1 MSSEETPG
9 ESALST
15 REAVREKAQ
24 LVQAK
29 QARARLIRRGVIGV
43 VIAAAVGAIGFGV
56 YGAIGSVADEPVR
69 QPTGMSKDGVLIT
82 AVGAAKDTA
91 EQLPLESATPTPT
104 PEPTATETPEGE
116 ATGTKTDAFTLADGA
131 VDIHIYVDYL
141 SPGAGEFQR
150 ANARQLSSWISEGA
164 VSVTYHPVALLT
176 ANSNGTKYSQRAAAA
191 SACVATHSPE
201 QFYGFNHE
209 LLVGQP
215 EVDTDGLGNVE
226 LADLAVAVG
235 VDNPKVVRAC
245 IEEQHF
251 TTWAK
256 EATARALEGPLV
268 GTEDL
273 ALSTAPM
280 VVIDGQTYVGALDSP
295 AEFSQFVMTVA
306 SDAYYAKNP
315 SPTPSPTPSS

>member
-1 MSSEETPG
+1 MSSEETPD

-29 QARARLIRRGVIGV
+29 QARARLIRRSVVGV

-69 QPTGMSKDGVLIT
+69 QPTGMSQDGVLIT
-82 AVGAAKDTA
+82 AVNAAAGAA
-91 EQLPLESATPTPT
+91 EQLPLASATPTP
-104 PEPTATETPEGE
+104 EPAAE
-116 ATGTKTDAFTLADGA
+116 ATGTETDAFTLADGA

-150 ANARQLSSWISEGA
+150 ANARQLAGWISEGA
-164 VSVTYHPVALLT
+164 VAVTYHPVALLT

-191 SACVATHSPE
+191 AACVATHSPV
-201 QFYGFNHE
+201 QFYDFNHE

-235 VDNPKVVRAC
+235 VKDSKLVRSC
-245 IEEQHF
+245 IEELHF
-251 TTWAK
+251 ATWAK
-256 EATARALEGPLV
+256 DATARALEGPLV

-295 AEFSQFVMTVA
+295 AEFSQFVLTVA

-315 SPTPSPTPSS
+315 APTPSPSTTP